1 MRRGGLLQAVLIA
14 PTASGTLAPTSR
26 AASGKTEPFRNL
38 KISDVADRI
47 KTGFYLTPPN
57 TSLKY
62 LREIVDDPWVL
73 FGVSDGGAHTKFS
86 TAGRYPTETIVNLV
100 RTHEMLS
107 LEEVHW
113 RLSTLPAMFAGF
125 QDRGVLRVGAPADV
139 IVYDYENLEALPEE
153 VTHDLP
159 GGEWR
164 RVQRASGYRRV
175 LVNGQVTIED
185 DRETATHSGQLLRHG
200 TG

>member
-1 MRRGGLLQAVLIA
+1 
-14 PTASGTLAPTSR
+14 
-26 AASGKTEPFRNL
+26 
-38 KISDVADRI
+38 
-47 KTGFYLTPPN
+47 
-57 TSLKY
+57 
-62 LREIVDDPWVL
+62 
-73 FGVSDGGAHTKFS
+73 
-86 TAGRYPTETIVNLV
+86 
-100 RTHEMLS
+100 
-107 LEEVHW
+107 
-113 RLSTLPAMFAGF
+113 MFAGF
-125 QDRGVLRVGAPADV
+125 RDRGVLRVGAPADV